1 MIWQEQ
7 QRQPNLARFEDNK
20 RFVERIDQQVFDLI
34 EEQRAILRGEK
45 QYQPPPNQARIQW
58 LEEVLPQKDEKIMQ
72 QQNEIA

>member
-7 QRQPNLARFEDNK
+7 QQHPNLARFEDNK

-45 QYQPPPNQARIQW
+45 QYQPPADQAKIQW
-58 LEEVLPQKDEKIMQ
+58 LEEVLQQKDQ
-72 QQNEIA
+72 